1 MELYLKYFGSKEDQR
16 KDLTPYYFL
25 QLKETRE
32 KLRKIGLFKPE
43 DTFGEFLDTIGSKTF
58 QDKVDMKRYDSPYY
72 FLGRKKEDV
81 SQKSSRHPSPERTD
95 ATDLGGAGMPPMMQQ
110 DNLEAQER
118 RASQLVQEMYG
129 NIFKGL
135 NNASDNNEDDED
147 DHESSDNT
155 SEDKMVRF
163 KKN

>member
-1 MELYLKYFGSKEDQR
+1 MELYLKYFGSKEEQR

-43 DTFGEFLDTIGSKTF
+43 DTFGEFLDTVGSKTF
-58 QDKVDMKRYDSPYY
+58 QDKVDIKRYDSPYY
-72 FLGRKKEDV
+72 FLGRRKAEETSQVV
-81 SQKSSRHPSPERTD
+81 SRQPSPDRND
-95 ATDLGGAGMPPMMQQ
+95 ASDLGGAGMPPMMQQ

-135 NNASDNNEDDED
+135 NNPSENEEDDDE
-147 DHESSDNT
+147 ESDNT
-155 SEDKMVRF
+155 SDDRMIRANK
-163 KKN
+163 